1 MGNEFL
7 PDDRT
12 VTLAVTLTTA
22 EVRELIRAAAYR
34 ADDLKAKADPTG
46 EVLEAAYQKVGDAF
60 NVAVG
65 SEPATLNCYRCGRK
79 YRLNERDQLVDA
91 GAGKLKC
98 DPKGPLYDACM
109 STYNTV

>member
-1 MGNEFL
+1 MAENQTEAWK
-7 PDDRT
+7 T
-12 VTLAVTLTTA
+12 VY
-22 EVRELIRAAAYR
+22 AAAQR
-34 ADDLKAKADPTG
+34 ANDFGAFLMLMADAG
-46 EVLEAAYQKVGDAF
+46 LSVAAEKEAG
-60 NVAVG
+60 
-65 SEPATLNCYRCGRK
+65 TLHCYRCGRK